1 MNSENNTFINEEEN
15 YNEVLH
21 LIKRNEI
28 NKNARTLANNSDT
41 LETYW
46 LIGKLIVETQG
57 GKSRAKYGNFLIKE
71 WSNKLTKIYG
81 KGYNYTNLS
90 RFRQFFLIFPKLAPV
105 GQQLNWTIIK
115 TILPIKDSNKR
126 NYYINLCI
134 KSNLSYRDLIK
145 SIKDNSYER
154 LLNKPKNIEII
165 TNNNKSYDI
174 KEQIKNPII
183 IKLNKDEQILKEKD
197 LQIAILA
204 KLQNFFSELGL
215 GYAFISN
222 EYKIKYKNLT
232 RYIDLLFFNVEI
244 NSYVV
249 IELKTRELQE
259 KDKGQ
264 ILLYMNI
271 IDDTLKR
278 PFHNNTIGIII
289 SKEQD
294 EYIATFVSENNIIP
308 ITYKLVQ
315 EEVKHICE

>member
-1 MNSENNTFINEEEN
+1 M
-15 YNEVLH
+15 
-21 LIKRNEI
+21 
-28 NKNARTLANNSDT
+28 
-41 LETYW
+41 
-46 LIGKLIVETQG
+46 
-57 GKSRAKYGNFLIKE
+57 
-71 WSNKLTKIYG
+71 TKIYG

-90 RFRQFFLIFPKLAPV
+90 RFRQFFLIFPKLAPL
-105 GQQLNWTIIK
+105 GQQLNWTVIK
-115 TILPIKDSNKR
+115 TILPIKDQNKR

-134 KSNLSYRDLIK
+134 EQNLSKRDLIK